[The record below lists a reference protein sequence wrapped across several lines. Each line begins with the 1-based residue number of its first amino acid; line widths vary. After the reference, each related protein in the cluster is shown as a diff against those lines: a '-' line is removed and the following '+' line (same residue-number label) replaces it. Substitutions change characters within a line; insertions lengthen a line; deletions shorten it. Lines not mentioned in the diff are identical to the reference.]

1 MNYTPKSE
9 DTLLLIG
16 NYTHLLPFIIGGS
29 RLLDYFKPIDRIDQW
44 EGGAYLYQGGY
55 LDVVQKIAKEL
66 KEITVIA
73 GEFKTDTLEITL
85 EHNKVL

>member
-1 MNYTPKSE
+1 MGTRI
-9 DTLLLIG
+9 TLRATRGDVLIKQ
-16 NYTHLLPFIIGGS
+16 TIHLPFKYEPS
-29 RLLDYFKPIDRIDQW
+29 
-44 EGGAYLYQGGY
+44 
-55 LDVVQKIAKEL
+55 AKEL